1 MKYLIFLKYCFFI
14 NLFFNLE
21 NYKSNK
27 TNAATKDTS
36 HRHDKALPAIRR
48 LQNEPDEDYLRR
60 VNRITHAS
68 IRESQFES
76 KYGVEV
82 IRNQRGEIT
91 IKKRPVDEL
100 GEAMK
105 AARRRQKKNGGKDD
119 EEEDEVAAKKRK
131 RREAAEAKKMT
142 DAERKKLVKEMM
154 VAKKKAK
161 AVAAEKAVEYKT
173 DVVAFGEVTH
183 GPPQLVTPRRA
194 QKADTVPRV
203 SRTPLPHIFFI
214 SKSIFIFPSLF
225 FLAWCQK
232 ESSASFG
239 SRSIRRINRKT
250 RSFRR

>member
-1 MKYLIFLKYCFFI
+1 MAS
-14 NLFFNLE
+14 E

-27 TNAATKDTS
+27 ASSNATS
-36 HRHDKALPAIRR
+36 DAQQPHRHDKALPAIRR

-82 IRNQRGEIT
+82 IRNERGEIT

-105 AARRRQKKNGGKDD
+105 EARRRQKRQGGNVAADD
-119 EEEDEVAAKKRK
+119 NEDEVAAKKRK
-131 RREAAEAKKMT
+131 KREAAAAKKLT
-142 DAERKKLVKEMM
+142 DAERKVLVKQMM
-154 VAKKKAK
+154 AAKKQAK

-194 QKADTVPRV
+194 QKAETVARV
-203 SRTPLPHIFFI
+203 SLNRIL
-214 SKSIFIFPSLF
+214 IFIFF
-225 FLAWCQK
+225 Y
-232 ESSASFG
+232 SF
-239 SRSIRRINRKT
+239 
-250 RSFRR
+250 

>member
-1 MKYLIFLKYCFFI
+1 MKIDQVRYLLQITYFCIYLPFYWCA
-14 NLFFNLE
+14 E

-27 TNAATKDTS
+27 TTTSAGTTKETA

-82 IRNQRGEIT
+82 VRNQRGEIT
-91 IKKRPVDEL
+91 IKKRPLDEL

-105 AARRRQKKNGGKDD
+105 EARRRQKRNGGKDNAD
-119 EEEDEVAAKKRK
+119 DDDEVAAKKRK
-131 RREAAEAKKMT
+131 KREAAAAKKMT
-142 DAERKKLVKEMM
+142 DVERKKLVKEMM
-154 VAKKKAK
+154 ATKKR
-161 AVAAEKAVEYKT
+161 EKAAAAVKAIEYKT

-194 QKADTVPRV
+194 QKAETVARV
-203 SRTPLPHIFFI
+203 SRKIYLY
-214 SKSIFIFPSLF
+214 S
-225 FLAWCQK
+225 FLC
-232 ESSASFG
+232 
-239 SRSIRRINRKT
+239 I
-250 RSFRR
+250 